1 MRFNFCRFIIR
12 RFPNS
17 LISNFFNSW
26 KLDTVVFEY
35 LQVKYLQI
43 SHSLRCTWLSLLSDA
58 L

>member
-1 MRFNFCRFIIR
+1 MPFNFCRFIIR
-12 RFPNS
+12 RFP
-17 LISNFFNSW
+17 IFVDFHCFNSW

-43 SHSLRCTWLSLLSDA
+43 SHSQRCTRLSLLSDA